1 MMLVVDLLQ
10 CLSNLL
16 LFLVF
21 LEIYHEA
28 VLDLFKCFCCIY

>member
-21 LEIYHEA
+21 LEI
-28 VLDLFKCFCCIY
+28 LS